1 LIYGGSTSVGLFA
14 LQLAK
19 LAGYKVISTSSPR
32 NFDLVKRYGADEV
45 VDYHDAEAA
54 VKAIRDK
61 TDGKLAKVL
70 DTISEGESFK
80 ICLESFADEGKRKYN
95 ALLSV
100 SEEGKKLAEE
110 KGIETEFT
118 LAYTL
123 LGNVSPVH
131 IPKPSLIPCRPSNSS
146 RDRPSPP
153 CRLTGNSMRS

>member
-19 LAGYKVISTSSPR
+19 LAGYKVIATSSPG
-32 NFDLVKRYGADEV
+32 NFDLVRTYGADEV

-54 VKAIRDK
+54 VKAIRET

-95 ALLSV
+95 ALLAISD
-100 SEEGKKLAEE
+100 EGKKIAEE
-110 KGIETEFT
+110 KWIETEFT

-123 LGNVSPVH
+123 LGDVSSLH
-131 IPKPSLIPCRPSNSS
+131 ISLNCR
-146 RDRPSPP
+146 
-153 CRLTGNSMRS
+153 